1 MLRAS
6 QLIKRF
12 GCGGDADHH
21 NGRVGGGF
29 TDGVAGN
36 AGEVGLRAVC
46 GEDDNV
52 VCLVADN
59 DLKARGK
66 GRVIFDPYTELG
78 VGGYNGFV
86 RR

>member
-12 GCGGDADHH
+12 WCGGDADHH

-36 AGEVGLRAVC
+36 AGEVGLRAISW
-46 GEDDNV
+46 EDDDV
-52 VCLVADN
+52 VCLVADD
-59 DLKARGK
+59 DLKVCGK
-66 GRVIFDPYTELG
+66 GRVVPDPYAKLG
-78 VGGYNGFV
+78 VG
-86 RR
+86 

>member
-12 GCGGDADHH
+12 GGGGNPNHH

-29 TDGVAGN
+29 TDGIAGN
-36 AGEVGLRAVC
+36 AGEVRLRAVC
-46 GEDDNV
+46 GEDDDV
-52 VCLVADN
+52 VCLVADD
-59 DLKARGK
+59 DLEARGK
-66 GRVIFDPYTELG
+66 GRVVPDPYAELR

>member
-6 QLIKRF
+6 QLIKWF
-12 GCGGDADHH
+12 GGGSNPNHH

-36 AGEVGLRAVC
+36 AGEVGLRAISR
-46 GEDDNV
+46 EDHDV
-52 VCLVADN
+52 VGFVADD
-59 DLKARGK
+59 DLIVCGK
-66 GRVIFDPYTELG
+66 GRVVPDPYAKLG

-86 RR
+86 GR